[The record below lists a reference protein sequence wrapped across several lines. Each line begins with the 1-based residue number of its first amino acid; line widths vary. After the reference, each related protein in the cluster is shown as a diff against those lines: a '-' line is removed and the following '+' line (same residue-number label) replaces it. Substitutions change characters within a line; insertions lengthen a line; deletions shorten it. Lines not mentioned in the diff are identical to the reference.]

1 MKKYGLQ
8 LRVPASQQRKQSSK
22 PPLHPPPIFS
32 DDDDEDINGEIAR
45 QATKKK
51 VLRDV
56 EEQHKKALAE
66 DPTVFDY
73 DGNYDQMKEE
83 TARPLMQDRQE
94 KVSKYIHTLMA
105 EAKAREQAHEL
116 VYERKLAK
124 ERSKDDHLYEG
135 KGKFVTS
142 AYKKKLAEQAKW
154 LEEERIR
161 EEKDDVASKKSHDM
175 SDFYLNLGKNVA
187 FGGADS
193 SAAVKKE
200 VKGIADTSEIRD
212 VSPVNK
218 PPSSSSGAS
227 ETNVDTSEG
236 KVVPTGH
243 SLQVSNVEPNK
254 PMAGQSDQDP
264 HGKREAALSAAKER
278 FLARKKAKQQ

>member
-8 LRVPASQQRKQSSK
+8 LRVPASQQKNKSSK
-22 PPLHPPPIFS
+22 PPLHPPPPIFS
-32 DDDDEDINGEIAR
+32 TDDDDEDINGEIAR

-51 VLRDV
+51 VLRD
-56 EEQHKKALAE
+56 AE

-94 KVSKYIHTLMA
+94 PKYIHTLMA
-105 EAKAREQAHEL
+105 KAKERERAHEL

-124 ERSKDDHLYEG
+124 ERSIDDHLYEG

-154 LEEERIR
+154 LEEERMR
-161 EEKDDVASKKSHDM
+161 EEKDDVTSKKSHGM

-187 FGGADS
+187 LGAAGGADS
-193 SAAVKKE
+193 SIAVKKE
-200 VKGIADTSEIRD
+200 VKVIIADTPERD
-212 VSPVNK
+212 VSPVIK
-218 PPSSSSGAS
+218 PPSSSGAS

-236 KVVPTGH
+236 KVV
-243 SLQVSNVEPNK
+243 VSNVEPK
-254 PMAGQSDQDP
+254 PMAGQSDDQDP
-264 HGKREAALSAAKER
+264 HEKREAALSAAKER

>member
-8 LRVPASQQRKQSSK
+8 LRVPASQQKKQSSK

-32 DDDDEDINGEIAR
+32 ADDDDEDINGEIAR

-94 KVSKYIHTLMA
+94 PKYIHTLMA
-105 EAKAREQAHEL
+105 EAKARERHQEV

-161 EEKDDVASKKSHDM
+161 DEKEDVITKKSHGM

-187 FGGADS
+187 FGGAGGADS
-193 SAAVKKE
+193 SVAVKRE
-200 VKGIADTSEIRD
+200 VKGIAETPERD
-212 VSPVNK
+212 VSPVMK
-218 PPSSSSGAS
+218 PPSSSGAS
-227 ETNVDTSEG
+227 ETNVYTSEG
-236 KVVPTGH
+236 KVVATDH
-243 SLQVSNVEPNK
+243 SLQVSNVEPK

-264 HGKREAALSAAKER
+264 REKREAALSAAKER